1 MVGISWSSNQWE
13 KLPFS
18 PPLKSIFGVS
28 AASGE
33 RSWATATNLNL
44 VLDLAEVKRLEEGE
58 RELEGGRR
66 SEAECG

>member
-1 MVGISWSSNQWE
+1 M
-13 KLPFS
+13 LFS

-28 AASGE
+28 ASSGE

-44 VLDLAEVKRLEEGE
+44 VLDLGEVKRLEEGE
-58 RELEGGRR
+58 RELEGGRKEGRKDER